1 MASEKIQKF
10 LETMVPLA
18 RADMEQSGI
27 LASLTLAQQITESGW
42 LTSELALK
50 ANNPHGMKME
60 LSGNTWPGSTWN
72 GDIYEKETAEQ
83 RKDGTYYTVR
93 APFRKYSSLQ
103 EAVADHSAYL
113 AGARNADGSLRYA
126 GIVGEKD
133 AAKAAHIVAR
143 GGYAT
148 SLTYEEK
155 LIERINKYNLT
166 QYDSVESEGETM
178 KEVKIMLDAGHYG
191 KYNRS
196 PVVPAYYE
204 SDFSFKF
211 VNLLKKELE
220 SYGFTVG
227 RTRTDQAKDM
237 ALQARGKAAA
247 GYDLFI
253 SIHSNATGSG
263 ANNSVDY
270 PVAITMVNDD
280 KTSIDEVSRA
290 VGEIMAQAVATAMG
304 TKQAART
311 YSKQSAND
319 RDGNGIKDDE
329 YYGVLHGAK
338 LVKVPGIILEH
349 SFHTNATA
357 AAWLLKDS
365 NLQAMA
371 EAEAAAM
378 AKYYGK
384 TKSQQSQES
393 QKEKPQATTTTAT
406 WYRVRKSWEDA
417 SSQVGAYREKNNAV
431 MNCPEGYTVY
441 GEGGTVVYS
450 NKKTD
455 TTANKWYRVRKSW
468 EDTGSQVGAY
478 TVYDNAVNNCP
489 AGYAVFNDKGEVLY
503 RMVADIEYVV
513 KSGDTLGKI
522 AAKYSTKVEKI
533 VSDNKSKYTKISA
546 NFIRVGWKLVIKQ
559 GQHMEYKEAAE
570 RLAALAICS
579 EQVPTGCE
587 NCPAYN
593 TALDRKAQQKQ
604 CNEIQEP
611 GKIAEAIGVV
621 KGYRDKKGET

>member
-1 MASEKIQKF
+1 MASEKIKKF
-10 LETMVPLA
+10 LDTMVPLA
-18 RADMEQSGI
+18 QEDMRKSGI
-27 LASLTLAQQITESGW
+27 LASLTLAQEITESGW
-42 LTSELALK
+42 LTSELTLK
-50 ANNPHGMKME
+50 ANNPHGMKAE
-60 LSGNTWPGSTWN
+60 LSGNNWPGSTWN
-72 GDIYEKETAEQ
+72 GDVYEKETAEQ
-83 RKDGTYYTVR
+83 RKDGTYYTVV

-113 AGARNADGSLRYA
+113 AGARNADGGLRYP

-133 AAKAAHIVAR
+133 AAKAAHIVAS

-166 QYDSVESEGETM
+166 QYDSVESEGRTM

-211 VNLLKKELE
+211 VNMLKKELE
-220 SYGFTVG
+220 AYGFTVG
-227 RTRTDQAKDM
+227 RTRTQQAKDM

-253 SIHSNATGSG
+253 SIHSNATGTG

-280 KTSIDEVSRA
+280 KTTIDEVSRA
-290 VGEIMAQAVATAMG
+290 VGEIMAQAVAETMG
-304 TKQAART
+304 TRQAART

-349 SFHTNATA
+349 SFHTNAKA
-357 AAWLLKDS
+357 AAWLLKDN

-371 EAEAAAM
+371 EAEAAAL

-384 TKSQQSQES
+384 TKNQE
-393 QKEKPQATTTTAT
+393 EKPAQAIT
-406 WYRVRKSWEDA
+406 WYRVRKSWED
-417 SSQVGAYREKNNAV
+417 V
-431 MNCPEGYTVY
+431 
-441 GEGGTVVYS
+441 
-450 NKKTD
+450 
-455 TTANKWYRVRKSW
+455 
-468 EDTGSQVGAY
+468 GSQLGAY

-503 RMVADIEYVV
+503 RMVADVEYVV

-522 AAKYSTKVEKI
+522 AAQYGTKVEKI
-533 VSDNKSKYTKISA
+533 VSDNKTRYPKISN

-559 GQHMEYKEAAE
+559 G
-570 RLAALAICS
+570 
-579 EQVPTGCE
+579 
-587 NCPAYN
+587 
-593 TALDRKAQQKQ
+593 
-604 CNEIQEP
+604 
-611 GKIAEAIGVV
+611 
-621 KGYRDKKGET
+621 

>member
-1 MASEKIQKF
+1 MASEKIKKF
-10 LETMVPLA
+10 LDTMVPLA
-18 RADMEQSGI
+18 QEDMRKSGI
-27 LASLTLAQQITESGW
+27 LASLTLAQEITESGW
-42 LTSELALK
+42 LTSELTLK
-50 ANNPHGMKME
+50 ANNPHGMKAE
-60 LSGNTWPGSTWN
+60 LSGNNWPGSTWN
-72 GDIYEKETAEQ
+72 GDVYEKETAEQ
-83 RKDGTYYTVR
+83 RKDGTYYTVV

-113 AGARNADGSLRYA
+113 AGARNADGGLRYP

-133 AAKAAHIVAR
+133 AAKAAHIVAS

-166 QYDSVESEGETM
+166 QYDSVESEGRTM

-211 VNLLKKELE
+211 VNMLKKELE
-220 SYGFTVG
+220 AYGFTVG
-227 RTRTDQAKDM
+227 RTRTQQAKDM

-253 SIHSNATGSG
+253 SIHSNATGTG

-280 KTSIDEVSRA
+280 KTTIDEVSRA
-290 VGEIMAQAVATAMG
+290 VGEIMAQAVAETMG
-304 TKQAART
+304 TRQAART

-349 SFHTNATA
+349 SFHTNAKA
-357 AAWLLKDS
+357 AAWLLKDN

-371 EAEAAAM
+371 EAEAAAL

-384 TKSQQSQES
+384 TKNQEN
-393 QKEKPQATTTTAT
+393 QEEKQAQEIT

-417 SSQVGAYREKNNAV
+417 SSQLGAYREKDNAV
-431 MNCPEGYTVY
+431 KNCPEGYTVY
-441 GEGGTVVYS
+441 GEGGSVVYS

-455 TTANKWYRVRKSW
+455 PAANKWYRVRKSW
-468 EDTGSQVGAY
+468 EDVGSQLGAY

-503 RMVADIEYVV
+503 RMVADVEYVV

-522 AAKYSTKVEKI
+522 AAQYGTKVEKI
-533 VSDNKSKYTKISA
+533 VSDNKTRYPKISN

-559 GQHMEYKEAAE
+559 G
-570 RLAALAICS
+570 
-579 EQVPTGCE
+579 
-587 NCPAYN
+587 
-593 TALDRKAQQKQ
+593 
-604 CNEIQEP
+604 
-611 GKIAEAIGVV
+611 
-621 KGYRDKKGET
+621 